1 MPVRSI
7 RKPESIGVATCA
19 AIEAVRRAMERYDPS
34 IIGCSWDD
42 TNPRIQI
49 EPKGTRGYIELRAV
63 KPAARRRSHMP
74 VGV

>member
-1 MPVRSI
+1 
-7 RKPESIGVATCA
+7 
-19 AIEAVRRAMERYDPS
+19 MERYDPS

-42 TNPRIQI
+42 TNPRIQP